1 MYDILAS
8 FYDTNAAYSSINRL
22 TCMVLQKEK
31 FSFVLSFLSKLIK
44 NTLDTLCIHNIVW
57 KVLFFLARI
66 SVGRPSVF
74 TTFNLTVSVN
84 L

>member
-31 FSFVLSFLSKLIK
+31 FSFVVSFLSKLIK

-57 KVLFFLARI
+57 KVL
-66 SVGRPSVF
+66 
-74 TTFNLTVSVN
+74 TFSRTNFGWSTFCIYNL
-84 L
+84 